1 MGVNNLST
9 DIIACGRHRR
19 RLADDGGVKS
29 GESNRCC
36 SDVSVA
42 AVLVV

>member
-1 MGVNNLST
+1 VGVNNLST
-9 DIIACGRHRR
+9 DIIAYGRDRR

-29 GESNRCC
+29 GESDRCC

-42 AVLVV
+42 VVLVV